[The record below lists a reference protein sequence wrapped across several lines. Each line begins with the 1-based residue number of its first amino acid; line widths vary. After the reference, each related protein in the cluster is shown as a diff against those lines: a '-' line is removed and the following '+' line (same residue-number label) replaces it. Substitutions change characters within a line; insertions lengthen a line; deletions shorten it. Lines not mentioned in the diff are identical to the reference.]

1 MGVMPWDEE
10 PAAPT
15 TAELVE
21 AMRRDWLYAVANT
34 AIAVHSNND
43 AFKMLVNTKRGQLVP
58 RNEVKF
64 SDGTTVELQ
73 DIGMCQPGLP
83 YMTVQE
89 ILGKIVEIAGELG
102 LTP

>member
-1 MGVMPWDEE
+1 MMPWDD
-10 PAAPT
+10 PPPISAADEI
-15 TAELVE
+15 A
-21 AMRRDWLYAVANT
+21 AMKRDFAYAVET
-34 AIAVHSNND
+34 TCIAVHSNNE
-43 AFKMLVNTKRGQLVP
+43 AFRMLVNTKRGQLVP

-73 DIGMCQPGLP
+73 DTGMCRPNVP

-89 ILGKIVEIAGELG
+89 ILAKIVSIADELG